1 MSPTI
6 CRAGA
11 YRFFL
16 NRREGPRMHIHVN
29 TADGTAK
36 FWLEPIVA
44 LDDYYNLS
52 TKDIRRIET
61 IVKEREN
68 EFKSA
73 WRKYF
78 SQ

>member
-1 MSPTI
+1 MSPTVY
-6 CRAGA
+6 RTGP
-11 YRFFL
+11 YRFFF
-16 NRREGPRMHIHVN
+16 NSREEPRMHIHIN